1 MFCIGD
7 LNLSFLLE
15 VQFVQD
21 CFINTTYTFHN
32 CAVVEKNIASYITGT
47 YHSLMN
53 EPNYFTWKLFQKDKR
68 LNNQHVHTIWMPSF
82 TIVHLQ
88 KYLWHA
94 RISQAT
100 KTPVNL
106 CNIRRIVYN
115 TLKKKSRQ
123 NVPLQ
128 RARY

>member
-1 MFCIGD
+1 M
-7 LNLSFLLE
+7 N
-15 VQFVQD
+15 Q
-21 CFINTTYTFHN
+21 
-32 CAVVEKNIASYITGT
+32 ITSHG
-47 YHSLMN
+47 
-53 EPNYFTWKLFQKDKR
+53 NYSKRIKKDKR

-123 NVPLQ
+123 NIPLQ